1 MERYRKKILYSRDV
15 IDRKV
20 KELAGQISRDFSG
33 KDLVVVGVLKGSFI
47 FMADL
52 IRAMTIPCTID
63 FIRLASYGAG
73 TVSSGKVRITKDIE
87 TSITGRDVLVVEDII
102 DTGLTL
108 AFLKNQLLERSPR
121 TLKFC
126 TLIDKKHRREVE
138 FRSDYVGFDLDQGFV
153 VGYGLDF
160 DEKARYLPDVYVLE
174 ESKEGAS

>member
-1 MERYRKKILYSRDV
+1 MERYRKRILYSREV

-20 KELAGQISRDFSG
+20 KELAEQISRDFSG
-33 KDLVVVGVLKGSFI
+33 KDLVVVGVLKGSFM

-63 FIRLASYGAG
+63 FIRVASYGTA
-73 TVSSGKVRITKDIE
+73 TVSSGKVQITKDIE
-87 TSITGRDVLVVEDII
+87 TAIAGRDVLVVEDII

-108 AFLKNQLLERSPR
+108 AFLRDRLLERAPR
-121 TLKFC
+121 SLKFC

-138 FRSDYVGFDLDQGFV
+138 FHSDYVGFDLDQGFV

-160 DEKARYLPDVYVLE
+160 NEKARYLPDVYVLE
-174 ESKEGAS
+174 E

>member
-1 MERYRKKILYSRDV
+1 MEQYRKKILYSREV

-20 KELAGQISRDFSG
+20 KELAAQISRDFSG
-33 KDLVVVGVLKGSFI
+33 KDLVVVGVLKGSFM

-63 FIRLASYGAG
+63 FIRVTSYGAA
-73 TVSSGKVRITKDIE
+73 TVSSGKIEIKKDIE
-87 TSITGRDVLVVEDII
+87 TAIAGRDVLVVEDIV

-108 AFLKNQLLERSPR
+108 AFLRDKFLERVPR
-121 TLKFC
+121 SLRFC

-138 FRSDYVGFDLDQGFV
+138 FHSDYVGFDLDQGFV

-174 ESKEGAS
+174 E

>member
-1 MERYRKKILYSRDV
+1 MEQYRKKILYSREV

-20 KELAGQISRDFSG
+20 KELAAQISRDFSG
-33 KDLVVVGVLKGSFI
+33 KDLVVVGVLKGSFM

-63 FIRLASYGAG
+63 FIRVTSYGAA
-73 TVSSGKVRITKDIE
+73 TVSSGKIEIKKDIE
-87 TSITGRDVLVVEDII
+87 TAIAGRDVLVVEDIV

-108 AFLKNQLLERSPR
+108 AFLRDKFLERAPR
-121 TLKFC
+121 SLRFC

-138 FRSDYVGFDLDQGFV
+138 FHSDYVGFDLDQGFV

-174 ESKEGAS
+174 E

>member
-1 MERYRKKILYSRDV
+1 MERYRKKILYSREV

-20 KELAGQISRDFSG
+20 KELAAQISRDFSG
-33 KDLVVVGVLKGSFI
+33 KDLVVVGVLKGSFM

-63 FIRLASYGAG
+63 FIRVASYGAA
-73 TVSSGKVRITKDIE
+73 TVSSGKVQIKKDIE
-87 TSITGRDVLVVEDII
+87 TAIAGRDVLVVEDII

-108 AFLKNQLLERSPR
+108 AFLRDKLLERAPR
-121 TLKFC
+121 SLKFC

-138 FRSDYVGFDLDQGFV
+138 FHSDYVGFDLDQGFV

-174 ESKEGAS
+174 E

>member
-1 MERYRKKILYSRDV
+1 MEKYRKKVLYSREV
-15 IDRKV
+15 IDQRV
-20 KELAGQISRDFSG
+20 KALAGQVSRDFSG
-33 KDLVVVGVLKGSFI
+33 KDLIVVGVLKGSFM

-52 IRAMTIPCTID
+52 IRAMTVPCSID
-63 FIRLASYGAG
+63 FIRLASYGSA

-108 AFLKNQLLERSPR
+108 AFLKEKLLERNPR
-121 TLKFC
+121 SLKFC

-138 FRSDYVGFDLDQGFV
+138 FHSDYVGFDLDQGFV

-174 ESKEGAS
+174 E

>member
-1 MERYRKKILYSRDV
+1 MEKYRKRILYSRET
-15 IDRKV
+15 IEGRV
-20 KELAGQISRDFSG
+20 KALAADISRDFGG

-63 FIRLASYGAG
+63 FIRVASYGAS
-73 TVSSGKVRITKDIE
+73 TVSSGKVRITKDVE
-87 TSITGRDVLVVEDII
+87 TPITGRDVLVVEDII

-108 AFLKNQLLERSPR
+108 AFLKQNLLDRHPRS
-121 TLKFC
+121 LKFC

-138 FRSDYVGFDLDQGFV
+138 FHSDYVGFDLDEGFV

-160 DEKARYLPDVYVLE
+160 DEKARYFPDVYVLE
-174 ESKEGAS
+174 E

>member
-1 MERYRKKILYSRDV
+1 MEKYRKRILYSRET
-15 IDRKV
+15 IEGRV
-20 KELAGQISRDFSG
+20 KALAADISRDFDG

-63 FIRLASYGAG
+63 FIRVASYGAS
-73 TVSSGKVRITKDIE
+73 TVSSGKVRITKDVE
-87 TSITGRDVLVVEDII
+87 TPITGRDVLVVEDII

-108 AFLKNQLLERSPR
+108 AFLKQNLLDRHPRS
-121 TLKFC
+121 LKFC

-138 FRSDYVGFDLDQGFV
+138 FHSDYVGFDLDEGFV

-160 DEKARYLPDVYVLE
+160 DEKARYFPDVYVLE
-174 ESKEGAS
+174 E

>member
-1 MERYRKKILYSRDV
+1 MEKYKKKILYSRER
-15 IDRKV
+15 IDQRV
-20 KELAGQISRDFSG
+20 KALAGEVSRDFSG
-33 KDLVVVGVLKGSFI
+33 KDLVVVGVLKGSFM

-52 IRAMTIPCTID
+52 IRAMTVPCTID
-63 FIRLASYGAG
+63 FIRLASYGSA
-73 TVSSGKVRITKDIE
+73 TVSSGKIRITKDVE
-87 TSITGRDVLVVEDII
+87 TPITGRDVLVVEDIV

-108 AFLKNQLLERSPR
+108 AFLKEKLMARNPR

-138 FRSDYVGFDLDQGFV
+138 FHSDYVGFDLDQGFV

-174 ESKEGAS
+174 E